1 MALREEIEMAHRN
14 AAQTLDSRG
23 LKAETKRARIEGIH
37 NRLTQNLVVHLGVI
51 MMEVE
56 REQSCTD
63 GTGYVGSNA
72 CRATDSSTC
81 REYGTQSVQL

>member
-1 MALREEIEMAHRN
+1 VALRQEIEMAHRS
-14 AAQTLDSRG
+14 AEQTLDSRG

-56 REQSCTD
+56 REKGCTD
-63 GTGYVGSNA
+63 GEGLVGSNA

-81 REYGTQSVQL
+81 PEYGIQSV